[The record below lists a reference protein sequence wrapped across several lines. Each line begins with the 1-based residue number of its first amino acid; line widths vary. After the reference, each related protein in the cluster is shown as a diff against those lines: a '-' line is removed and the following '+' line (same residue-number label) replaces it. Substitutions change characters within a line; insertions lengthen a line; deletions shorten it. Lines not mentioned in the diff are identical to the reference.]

1 MKKYISV
8 FVVLFL
14 VAIGTLPV
22 SATVSQSNR
31 REQVLAPIRLYQ
43 KGDLDGDGMITAA
56 DARLCLRAA
65 AGLEQLNEQQLQAA
79 DLSGNGT
86 LVSSSAR
93 FILRTSVG
101 LEQLNSD
108 IIRPDRDTLVVGPF
122 LTSDDGMNKWK
133 CSVSPVLPVAVVQQ
147 SEYEIATPVVSGS
160 SVVQTFH
167 INLKSYGTFTFVFE
181 LTDSQTDE
189 VLQKYTLIVQRGKM
203 EDFPV
208 IVENILN

>member
-1 MKKYISV
+1 MMKKYISV

-22 SATVSQSNR
+22 SATVSQSNL

-101 LEQLNSD
+101 LEQINSA
-108 IIRPDRDTLVVGPF
+108 IVRSETNALIVGPF
-122 LTSDDGMNKWK
+122 VVTDSDRYMWK
-133 CSVSPVLPVAVVQQ
+133 CSVSPLESFLCEI
-147 SEYEIATPVVSGS
+147 SELDKDGS
-160 SVVQTFH
+160 SGLQKFH
-167 INLKSYGTFTFVFE
+167 INLKTYGTFTFVFKLICSETGEE
-181 LTDSQTDE
+181 LKQYILT
-189 VLQKYTLIVQRGKM
+189 VQRSKL